1 MYRCGA
7 QDLRPLALWDY
18 WKFKLLA
25 ECFETFGPSLCDCW
39 NLKVYFKDSVLWTF
53 SSSFVRLL
61 IFYIEAVLR
70 TFSPSLMRLLIVK
83 VIFYTDVDA
92 VLGTFG
98 PSPCETIGNL
108 NYIFLLILVVCI
120 ETFGPS
126 LCDCWK
132 LKVYFEDSVLWTF
145 DPSFVRLLIF
155 YIEAVL
161 GTFGPSLVRLLIIRI
176 IL

>member
-1 MYRCGA
+1 M
-7 QDLRPLALWDY
+7 
-18 WKFKLLA
+18 
-25 ECFETFGPSLCDCW
+25 
-39 NLKVYFKDSVLWTF
+39 
-53 SSSFVRLL
+53 RLL
-61 IFYIEAVLR
+61 IFYIEAVLGTFGPLLVRLFIEAVLR

-126 LCDCWK
+126 
-132 LKVYFEDSVLWTF
+132 
-145 DPSFVRLLIF
+145 FVRLLIF
-155 YIEAVL
+155 YLEAVL
-161 GTFGPSLVRLLIIRI
+161 GTFGPSLVRLLVVRI